1 MSKPLSYKY
10 TGTKGH
16 IAAVANGLPKNPDS
30 LLENGWKE
38 VTDPRAKASSNSRIF
53 KEISTGLRIRFD
65 KGIPGEN
72 GFGGKDHYHIDN
84 PNATDKKIDRYLDK
98 NGNPVNKNS
107 KASHI
112 LPEGGH

>member
-16 IAAVANGLPKNPDS
+16 IVAVASSLPQKPNE
-30 LLENGWKE
+30 LLSKGWKE
-38 VTDPRAKASSNSRIF
+38 ITDPRAKEAGNSRVF
-53 KEISTGLRIRFD
+53 KEKDTGLRIRFD
-65 KGIPGEN
+65 KGTPGEF
-72 GFGGKDHYHIDN
+72 GFKGKDHYHIDN
-84 PNATDKKIDRYLDK
+84 PNATDTKVGRYLDR

-112 LPEGGH
+112 IP

>member
-16 IAAVANGLPKNPDS
+16 IVAVASSLPKNPND
-30 LLENGWKE
+30 LLSKGWKE
-38 VTDPRAKASSNSRIF
+38 ITDPRAKEAGNARVF
-53 KEISTGLRIRFD
+53 KEKDTGLRIRFD
-65 KGIPGEN
+65 KGTPG
-72 GFGGKDHYHIDN
+72 GFGFKGKDHYHIDN
-84 PNATDKKIDRYLDK
+84 PNATDKKERRYLDK

-112 LPEGGH
+112 IP

>member
-16 IAAVANGLPKNPDS
+16 IVAAASSLPKNPDE
-30 LLENGWKE
+30 LLSNGWKE
-38 VTDPRAKASSNSRIF
+38 ITDPRAKESSNSRVF
-53 KEISTGLRIRFD
+53 REDSTGLRIRFD
-65 KGIPGEN
+65 KGTAGEN
-72 GFGGKDHYHIDN
+72 GFKGKDHYHIDN
-84 PNATDKKIDRYLDK
+84 PDAKDKKVGRYLDK

-112 LPEGGH
+112 LP